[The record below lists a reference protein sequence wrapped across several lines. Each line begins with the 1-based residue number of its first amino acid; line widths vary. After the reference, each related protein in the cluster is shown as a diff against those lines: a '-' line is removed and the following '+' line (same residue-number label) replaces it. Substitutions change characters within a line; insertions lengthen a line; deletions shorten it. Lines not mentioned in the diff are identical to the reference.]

1 MVGIKPSSFTRLK
14 CDKKAMATM
23 ETTPVHGH
31 ADWVLRAYPTEGT
44 PASAPVVIKLGYTV
58 MHIVE
63 GRVVEEPP
71 RAYHT
76 FVFTLGDFLHQTSR
90 RRAIST
96 VLLRAGVYGYDICF
110 AGWMERQLVAFCN
123 DPVEAAFNS
132 GNGIEMIVDVPLA
145 HFPSDEETSS
155 DVEGV
160 GEDGD
165 FGGIPASTDAV
176 KELAVVKY
184 ERGGDVREESCIIC
198 FEEFDEGVEVTRM
211 PCKHAFHGGCLTRW
225 LESSHVCPLCR
236 HAIPASADP

>member
-1 MVGIKPSSFTRLK
+1 AEFTRSK

-23 ETTPVHGH
+23 ETLPDDGH
-31 ADWVLRAYPTEGT
+31 ADRVLRAYQTET
-44 PASAPVVIKLGYTV
+44 TPVVIKLGYTV
-58 MHIVE
+58 MHILE

-76 FVFTLGDFLHQTSR
+76 FRFTLGDFLHQASR

-96 VLLRAGVYGYDICF
+96 VLLRSGVYGYDICF
-110 AGWMERQLVAFCN
+110 AGRLERQFVAFCN
-123 DPVEAAFNS
+123 DAVETAFNS
-132 GNGIEMIVDVPLA
+132 GNGIEMIVDVLV
-145 HFPSDEETSS
+145 HFPSDEEPSS
-155 DVEGV
+155 DDEGV

-211 PCKHAFHGGCLTRW
+211 PCKHAFHGGCLSRW

>member
-1 MVGIKPSSFTRLK
+1 
-14 CDKKAMATM
+14 MATM

-31 ADWVLRAYPTEGT
+31 ADWVLTAYQTHGM

-58 MHIVE
+58 MHILE
-63 GRVVEEPP
+63 GQVVEEPP
-71 RAYHT
+71 RSYHI
-76 FVFTLGDFLHQTSR
+76 FLFTLGDFLHQASR
-90 RRAIST
+90 RQAIST
-96 VLLRAGVYGYDICF
+96 VLLIAGVYGYDICF
-110 AGWMERQLVAFCN
+110 AGRLERQLVALCN
-123 DPVEAAFNS
+123 YPVETALNS
-132 GNGIEMIVDVPLA
+132 GNGFDMIVDVLLA
-145 HFPSDEETSS
+145 HFPIDEEPSS

-160 GEDGD
+160 GENGN

-198 FEEFDEGVEVTRM
+198 FAEFDEGVEVTRM

-225 LESSHVCPLCR
+225 LERSHVCPLRR